1 MSYVLRAFIDRI
13 KRLCIIPYGITS
25 RDDNYEDI
33 LINGAMKK
41 MEEGNVDDSV
51 FTDLSFNILVSNKA

>member
-1 MSYVLRAFIDRI
+1 MSYVLRALIDHI

-25 RDDNYEDI
+25 MDDNCEDT
-33 LINGAMKK
+33 LINTTMKK